1 MQLGTLCDKP
11 WVWHE
16 KFLRNRHA
24 CQKSAPSSSMA
35 VPLRG
40 KFMHEAEIVADKTDT
55 DIYLRW
61 SDDDFASYSP
71 WRQINLRDKR
81 ARTRRLGRT
90 SRRTFELKH
99 LDNKPLRLE
108 ALELTI
114 GD

>member
-1 MQLGTLCDKP
+1 MLAKVRP
-11 WVWHE
+11 I
-16 KFLRNRHA
+16 KFDGGS
-24 CQKSAPSSSMA
+24 SAW
-35 VPLRG
+35 

-90 SRRTFELKH
+90 SRRVFELKH